1 MSASLGLTTLH
12 PYILPKYTIPI
23 NMHYSPHA
31 ATYYFFIFVLILS
44 GSFIPSLQGNS
55 LHKPKDLSPPTP
67 ENFRA
72 QGYDSHAELCWLS
85 VEGTT
90 ATRIIIY
97 RSTDNGENFLEV
109 ARLLRSDT
117 LYIDWVRPLGTELD
131 LQYRISTVDVTGEES
146 PLSAPVEAVVRPMSD
161 EELQEMVQE
170 YTFRY
175 FWDFAHP
182 VSGLARERSNGNNP
196 DLVTMGGSG
205 FGIMAIIVGI
215 ERGFITREQGLDR
228 LLRLVIFLEI
238 ADRFRGAYPHWMN
251 GQTGDVI
258 PFSQRDNGGD
268 IVETAFLFQG
278 LLCAR
283 QYFDGDDPSEF
294 VLRDKITRLYREID
308 WNWYRKQNQNI
319 IFWHW
324 SPDFNFAINL
334 PVRGWNET
342 MMVYLLAIASP
353 TKGIPASL
361 WDKGWAGG
369 NYVNGN
375 EYFGIELPLG
385 PPRGGPLFF
394 THYSFMGFDPRGIRD
409 DYANYFVQNRNQT
422 LINRAYCIDNP
433 EGHEGYSEVSW
444 GLTAS
449 DDPLVGYL
457 AHEPTRER
465 DNGTLTPTAALS
477 SMPYTPEESM
487 AALRHFYRDLGEKLW
502 GPMGFFDAFNQNEDW
517 VADSYLAIDQGPI
530 INMIENH
537 RSGLLWDLFMS
548 SPEIPPALDAIGFVE
563 DSLSTAVHPLL
574 SEKTIN
580 VNIFPNPVRE
590 ALNIQVH
597 TFDKEVLSLQ
607 LIDSRGRVIR
617 DIVREQSL
625 PAGVHN
631 LTTKLS
637 PLPAGLYFLRIRT
650 LRSRQM
656 KKVFIIK

>member
-1 MSASLGLTTLH
+1 MHL
-12 PYILPKYTIPI
+12 LPPALLR
-23 NMHYSPHA
+23 N
-31 ATYYFFIFVLILS
+31 FFILMLLTL
-44 GSFIPSLQGNS
+44 GSAFSFPEGRPTGEITN
-55 LHKPKDLSPPTP
+55 LSPPTP
-67 ENFRA
+67 EDFRA
-72 QGYDSHAELCWLS
+72 RGYDSHVELRWLS
-85 VEGTT
+85 VLGTT

-97 RSTDNGENFLEV
+97 RSVDNGENFLEV

-117 LYIDWVRPLGTELD
+117 MYLDWVRPLGTELD

-146 PLSAPVEAVVRPMSD
+146 PLSEPVEALVRPMSD
-161 EELQEMVQE
+161 EELQEMVQK

-205 FGIMAIIVGI
+205 FGAMAILTGI
-215 ERGFITREQGLDR
+215 ERGFITREEGLNR
-228 LLRLVIFLEI
+228 LLRMIIFLET

-251 GQTGDVI
+251 GRTGDVI

-283 QYFDGDDPSEF
+283 QYFDSDDPNEF

-308 WNWYRKQNQNI
+308 WNWYRKQNQNV

-353 TKGIPASL
+353 TKGVPAGL

-375 EYFGIELPLG
+375 EYYGIELPLG
-385 PPRGGPLFF
+385 PRRGGPLFF

-422 LINRAYCIDNP
+422 LINRAYCIENP

-457 AHEPTRER
+457 AHEPTRDR
-465 DNGTLTPTAALS
+465 DNGTIAPTAALS

-487 AALRHFYRDLGEKLW
+487 AVLKHFYRNLGEELW
-502 GPMGFFDAFNQNEDW
+502 GPMGFYDAFNQNEDW

-548 SPEIPPALDAIGFVE
+548 SPEIPPALDAIGFTE
-563 DSLSTAVHPLL
+563 DSLSTAVNPLL
-574 SEKTIN
+574 SQETIN
-580 VNIFPNPVRE
+580 VNLFPNPFRG
-590 ALNIQVH
+590 ALNIQVR

-607 LIDSRGRVIR
+607 LIDGRGRIVR
-617 DIVREQSL
+617 DIVSQQSL
-625 PAGVHN
+625 PAGVFH
-631 LTTKLS
+631 LTTDLS
-637 PLPAGLYFLRIRT
+637 PLPAGLYFLHIRT
-650 LRSRQM
+650 LRSQQL
-656 KKVFIIK
+656 KKVFFTK